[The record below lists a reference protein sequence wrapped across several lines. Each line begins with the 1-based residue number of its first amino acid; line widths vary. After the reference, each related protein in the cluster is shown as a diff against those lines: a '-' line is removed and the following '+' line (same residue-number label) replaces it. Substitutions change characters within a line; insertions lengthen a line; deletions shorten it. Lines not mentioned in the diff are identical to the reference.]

1 MTKWYTAKLV
11 SIHYIKFEAQNE
23 NIAKIRAKEFMDE
36 TYKKFPTNHKRE
48 YFVDGVEEAWQ

>member
-1 MTKWYTAKLV
+1 MAKWYTAKLV

-36 TYKKFPTNHKRE
+36 TYKKFPTDHKRE
-48 YFVDGVEEAWQ
+48 YYVDGVEEA